1 MVIIIIMVMVML
13 VMAWHTT
20 GTPIRLTSDFAE
32 IPSGSGGAT
41 QVDAD
46 VVRASVILLIHA
58 ISCSSV
64 ATQCLDGL

>member
-1 MVIIIIMVMVML
+1 MVIIMVMVML

-32 IPSGSGGAT
+32 IPSGGAGAT

>member
-32 IPSGSGGAT
+32 SPSGSGGAT

>member
-1 MVIIIIMVMVML
+1 MVIIMVMVML

-32 IPSGSGGAT
+32 IPSGGAT

>member
-32 IPSGSGGAT
+32 IPSGGAGAT